1 MWRRRRRRPH
11 VFRSGGNMARFRA
24 AVTTPAAASGAT
36 YATIHAVA
44 SRRLAIAEIGFSNNA
59 ATASSIQLIRPANT
73 PVASTSVLG
82 QADDPAEAAATGN
95 IDTAWST
102 APTIGSN
109 VPLQRIVLP
118 ATAGA
123 GGIWTFPTGLVIPL
137 SGWLVVWNFGGA
149 AGSAQSLY
157 VVWDE

>member
-1 MWRRRRRRPH
+1 
-11 VFRSGGNMARFRA
+11 MARFRA

-44 SRRLAIAEIGFSNNA
+44 SRRLVISEIGFSNNA
-59 ATASSIQLIRPANT
+59 ATASSIQLIRPSNT
-73 PVASTSVLG
+73 PVATTSLLG

-102 APTIGSN
+102 APTIGTN
-109 VPLQRIVLP
+109 PLQRIVLP
-118 ATAGA
+118 ATVGA
-123 GGIWTFPTGLVIPL
+123 GGIWTFPNGLVIPV
-137 SGWLVVWNFGGA
+137 SGWLVVWNHGGA

-157 VVWDE
+157 AVWDE